1 VIQLFPYYDK
11 GSVMGFFGGCNEE
24 QNKII
29 ELESKNRELQT
40 EIENLKATIY
50 EHEQKAEENI
60 ATDEHTA
67 VTEIIQMLL
76 KSYKSGVTFT
86 QTIMESA
93 VEQLE
98 NASQINLKTATR
110 IDTVQADSQ
119 SINNSIEL
127 IAQEAENLN
136 NGASSLND
144 SVSSIGEIINL
155 IKDISDQTNLLALN
169 AAIEAARAGEHGRGF
184 AVVADEVRKLA
195 ERTQK
200 ATQEV
205 EISIGQLKQ
214 NTSEIQDVSEMF
226 RENTDVMN
234 EKLGSF
240 FEELEHVIGN
250 SHHITDITANI
261 SNEIGIGTGKLDH
274 ILFKLLAY
282 NSFIND
288 ERNELIDENS
298 CRFGKWFN
306 TNKEKIKD
314 DTKAVSS
321 LHSHHGIVHQEAKH
335 AVQLWLNQ
343 DYAKAIEAMQKVEQ
357 SSDLGFEDL
366 YASFINHRK

>member
-1 VIQLFPYYDK
+1 
-11 GSVMGFFGGCNEE
+11 MGLFGGCSQEQARIRE
-24 QNKII
+24 LEAQNK
-29 ELESKNRELQT
+29 ELHS
-40 EIENLKATIY
+40 EIEELKSSL
-50 EHEQKAEENI
+50 EQQTTLTEANMQTGEEKAI
-60 ATDEHTA
+60 L
-67 VTEIIQMLL
+67 EIVQLLL

-86 QTIMESA
+86 RTIMESA
-93 VEQLE
+93 VEQLDD
-98 NASQINLKTATR
+98 ASSTNQKTASR

-144 SVSSIGEIINL
+144 SVSSIGDIINL

-200 ATQEV
+200 ATNEV

-214 NTSEIQDVSEMF
+214 NTAEIQDISEMF
-226 RENTDVMN
+226 RENTDSMN
-234 EKLGSF
+234 DKLTSF
-240 FEELEHVIGN
+240 FEELEHVISN
-250 SHHITDITANI
+250 SHHISNVTENI
-261 SNEIGIGTGKLDH
+261 SSEVGVGTGKLDH
-274 ILFKLLAY
+274 ILFKLQAY
-282 NSFIND
+282 ESFINSTESTMVD
-288 ERNELIDENS
+288 EHS

-314 DTKAVSS
+314 DTKTISS
-321 LHSHHGIVHQEAKH
+321 LNSHHAIVHQEAKH
-335 AVQLWLNQ
+335 AVKTWKEGQ
-343 DYAKAIEAMQKVEQ
+343 YSKAIETMAKVEI
-357 SSDLGFEDL
+357 SSEAGFEDL
-366 YASFINHRK
+366 YSSFVNHRKG